1 MKHSLQILTVLLLF
15 VCSIS
20 STAFAKP
27 KPKKIY
33 DAIIVPGYP
42 FNPDGKMNVIYQM
55 RLHWAYEL
63 YATGRTTYIIVSG
76 SAVHTPYV
84 ESEIFALYLQEMGV
98 KPEHLIIEDQ
108 AEHSLENV
116 YYSVQLAKERGFESV
131 AVATDLFQS
140 GMIQI
145 LGAKHNLKMDYIPA
159 NIGFII
165 FKRWNSFDGTIDYQ
179 QAYVDNFIPLKA
191 RETKEE
197 RLNGTHGYNV
207 YAKN

>member
-1 MKHSLQILTVLLLF
+1 
-15 VCSIS
+15 
-20 STAFAKP
+20 
-27 KPKKIY
+27 
-33 DAIIVPGYP
+33 
-42 FNPDGKMNVIYQM
+42 
-55 RLHWAYEL
+55 
-63 YATGRTTYIIVSG
+63 
-76 SAVHTPYV
+76 
-84 ESEIFALYLQEMGV
+84 
-98 KPEHLIIEDQ
+98 
-108 AEHSLENV
+108 
-116 YYSVQLAKERGFESV
+116 V